1 MSRTDTVVDQMLR
14 DEDWLRR
21 FLRAMTQTA
30 AYLIAK
36 REWDRDVS
44 FETTEKLKNLM
55 EEQISE
61 EDIVEI
67 YSEGDYDLDLDL
79 DLEDIEEHL
88 QQYHPDNDT
97 DTDDKDT

>member
-14 DEDWLRR
+14 DEDWLRQ
-21 FLRAMTQTA
+21 FLRTITQTA

-44 FETTEKLKNLM
+44 FETAEKLKNLM

-67 YSEGDYDLDLDL
+67 YSEGDYDLDL
-79 DLEDIEEHL
+79 EDIEEHL

-97 DTDDKDT
+97 DDDDKDT

>member
-1 MSRTDTVVDQMLR
+1 MSRTDTVVDQMMQ

-21 FLRAMTQTA
+21 FLRAMTQNA

-67 YSEGDYDLDLDL
+67 YSEGDYDLDL
-79 DLEDIEEHL
+79 EDIEEHL
-88 QQYHPDNDT
+88 QQYHPDSDDT
-97 DTDDKDT
+97 DDDKDT

>member
-21 FLRAMTQTA
+21 FLRETTQNA

-67 YSEGDYDLDLDL
+67 YSEGDYDLDL
-79 DLEDIEEHL
+79 EDIEEHL
-88 QQYHPDNDT
+88 QQYHPDSDDT
-97 DTDDKDT
+97 DDDKDT

>member
-1 MSRTDTVVDQMLR
+1 MSRTDTVVDQMLQ
-14 DEDWLRR
+14 DEDWLRQ
-21 FLRAMTQTA
+21 FLRTITQTA

-67 YSEGDYDLDLDL
+67 YSEGDYDLDL
-79 DLEDIEEHL
+79 EDIEEHL

-97 DTDDKDT
+97 DDDDDKDT